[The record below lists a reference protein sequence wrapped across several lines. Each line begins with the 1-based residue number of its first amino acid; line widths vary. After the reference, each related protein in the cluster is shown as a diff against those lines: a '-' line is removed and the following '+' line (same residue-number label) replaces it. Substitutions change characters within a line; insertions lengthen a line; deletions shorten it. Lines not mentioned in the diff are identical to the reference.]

1 MEDKLVIDT
10 LVEGIKKG
18 TIKIEDI
25 ISQELKAQVKALLEV
40 TT

>member
-18 TIKIEDI
+18 TIKIEDVPEKY
-25 ISQELKAQVKALLEV
+25 SEQVKELLAK
-40 TT
+40 